1 MLTARNPKSDELPEW
16 SATHQKLLQT
26 YIDDPHTPVE
36 ATNAV
41 KTLYAKPRAQREQ
54 ILEASAQQKKLW
66 TMFLA
71 DTFLALPGQL
81 SPGE

>member
-1 MLTARNPKSDELPEW
+1 MLTARNPKSNELPEW

-41 KTLYAKPRAQREQ
+41 KSLYAKPRAQREQ

-71 DTFLALPGQL
+71 DVFLALPGQL